1 MKNRSLI
8 IIPLCAAFVII
19 TLAQCTSGKEK
30 SLGYLVAEV
39 KKGSVVNSIT
49 ATGTIEPIIQVEVG
63 TQVSGIISKIYVDFN
78 SQVKKGEML
87 AELDRTT
94 LEADLKSSEATLQSS
109 KTEYEYQVKNHNRIK
124 NLYDKKLIS
133 DSEYESAKY
142 SLDKAKSA
150 YEKSQSDIL
159 RVRQN
164 LRYATIYSPID
175 GVVLNRAVDE
185 GQTVAASFNT
195 PTLFL
200 IANDLRNMQ
209 VIADIDEADIGVVKD
224 GQKVRFTVDAY
235 PGENFSGEVTQVRL
249 EPTTTSNVV
258 TYEVVVAAPNP
269 DLKLKP
275 GLTANITITTEEK
288 NDIIVIPSKALKFKP
303 QSDQTSNSGSNG
315 GGLSSSKSVWIS
327 ESGNKIREALVKTGS
342 SDGIHTEIIEGLKE
356 GDRVVT
362 GIRSA
367 ADVDADTQNSSAQ
380 SNPFMPARPG
390 QQNKKR

>member
-78 SQVKKGEML
+78 SQVKKGDML

-175 GVVLNRAVDE
+175 GVVLNHAVDE

-288 NDIIVIPSKALKFKP
+288 NDIIVIPSKALKFNP
-303 QSDQTSNSGSNG
+303 QSDQASNSGSNG

-327 ESGNKIREALVKTGS
+327 ESGNKIREAFVKTGS

>member
-78 SQVKKGEML
+78 SQVKKGDML

-288 NDIIVIPSKALKFKP
+288 NDIIVIPSKALKFNP
-303 QSDQTSNSGSNG
+303 QSDQASNSGSNG

>member
-30 SLGYLVAEV
+30 SLGYQVAEV

-78 SQVKKGEML
+78 SQVKKGDML

-209 VIADIDEADIGVVKD
+209 VIADIDEADIWVVKD
-224 GQKVRFTVDAY
+224 GQTVRFTVDAY

-303 QSDQTSNSGSNG
+303 QSDQASNSGSNG

-327 ESGNKIREALVKTGS
+327 ESGNKIREAIVKTGS